1 MNSPPKQ
8 KARDPEGFIGE
19 LYQTFK
25 KKIMPILYSLFQRI
39 EAEEIISNLFYDAN
53 INPIPKP
60 DKDTIRKL
68 PEWLIRYR
76 ICLQCK
82 TQETQ
87 FQSLG
92 REDPLEKEMAP
103 TPVFFPGEFHGQRR
117 LVGYSPWGCKE
128 SDATNS
134 N

>member
-25 KKIMPILYSLFQRI
+25 KKMMPILHSLFRRI
-39 EAEEIISNLFYDAN
+39 EAEEIISNFFYEAN

-60 DKDTIRKL
+60 DKDKETSWMAHQLKNL
-68 PEWLIRYR
+68 PAMQE
-76 ICLQCK
+76 

-87 FQSLG
+87 
-92 REDPLEKEMAP
+92 
-103 TPVFFPGEFHGQRR
+103 
-117 LVGYSPWGCKE
+117 C
-128 SDATNS
+128 
-134 N
+134 